1 MTPKSQPLDQNRC
14 SESGNEPM
22 RKTASAQSTR
32 NTFEYGRKNMNAQ
45 GIKMTEFLN
54 GAQLVRT
61 NYKDWQELVKTLMEH
76 PKTEE
81 YGSLVFIE
89 NKSELV
95 FGLWLSTY
103 CGVFN
108 LDPSYPFTCQSGP
121 VPLEQKTTS
130 LGDPLHESFSL
141 EVGYMWIRLGEPDC
155 RVNKDS
161 IRERIRLAELQIEP
175 STRLRAEVT
184 TAKMLSGIYRRWS
197 VPITVRGLDGSTLM
211 YQVFLDRSVEVI
223 ELETNGEEA
232 YLRIIE
238 DLFPHCLQPIVKR
251 SRERS
256 NYWAE
261 QVRLLE
267 SNVRDAERFAK
278 SNMIHP
284 AIWDSYKHDDSHIAG
299 SAANHIIPVVSSNV
313 DNSTSIASKT
323 DNDIDSVTIPALQ
336 PSSEPQSNTNGRRH
350 RVIAEPEDATKAQL
364 ISDLKQPRSNEVARA
379 PRQSGRTRASEGK
392 AVGHEP
398 QSDNVRNSALL
409 PRGSKARASEGE
421 FVRCEPLSNNVA
433 SLVLWPQPR
442 ELQSNIT
449 KGRRGKRYYERLS
462 YHRPRRY
469 FKLREIK
476 GTAIGRAT
484 GDRKQPQLIEPQGGR
499 AQASKGEDVGSETRR
514 WRRLFS
520 SGPVH
525 GII

>member
-14 SESGNEPM
+14 SESGSAPI
-22 RKTASAQSTR
+22 RKTASGQSAR
-32 NTFEYGRKNMNAQ
+32 NTECAQ
-45 GIKMTEFLN
+45 VQKMTEFLN
-54 GAQLVRT
+54 AALLVRM
-61 NYKDWQELVKTLMEH
+61 NYKDWQELVRTVVEY

-95 FGLWLSTY
+95 FGLWLSAY

-121 VPLEQKTTS
+121 VPLEQKTIS
-130 LGDPLHESFSL
+130 LGDPLDESFSL

-184 TAKMLSGIYRRWS
+184 TAKILSGIYRRWS
-197 VPITVRGLDGSTLM
+197 VPITVRRLDGSTLN

-223 ELETNGEEA
+223 ELETNGEKV

-256 NYWAE
+256 NTWAD
-261 QVRLLE
+261 QVRRLE
-267 SNVRDAERFAK
+267 SNVRDAERFVK

-284 AIWDSYKHDDSHIAG
+284 AIWDPYKYGDNHIAG
-299 SAANHIIPVVSSNV
+299 SAANRIIPVVSSNI
-313 DNSTSIASKT
+313 DNSTTSTASKT
-323 DNDIDSVTIPALQ
+323 DNDINSVTNSTLQ
-336 PSSEPQSNTNGRRH
+336 PSSEPQSNTNGRR
-350 RVIAEPEDATKAQL
+350 RKVIAEPEDATKLQL
-364 ISDLKQPRSNEVARA
+364 ISDLKQLGSNEVARA
-379 PRQSGRTRASEGK
+379 PRQSGRTRASKGK

-398 QSDNVRNSALL
+398 QSDNVADSALL
-409 PRGSKARASEGE
+409 AQGSRARASEGE
-421 FVRCEPLSNNVA
+421 AVRHELLSDNGT
-433 SLVLWPQPR
+433 SLTMRPPR
-442 ELQSNIT
+442 EPQSNIT
-449 KGRRGKRYYERLS
+449 KGRRGKRYYKLLP
-462 YHRPRRY
+462 HRRPKDY
-469 FKLREIK
+469 SKLRENR
-476 GTAIGRAT
+476 GTAKGQAT
-484 GDRKQPQLIEPQGGR
+484 GDRKQTQLIEPQGDR
-499 AQASKGEDVGSETRR
+499 AQASEGEDVGSESRR
-514 WRRLFS
+514 WLWSSRLSS
-520 SGPVH
+520 SGPLN